1 VTDPSPPGRQSWAV
15 TTLALLFD
23 CDGVLVDS
31 DTSVLRAWSR
41 WSEHYGLDPL
51 AVYPQVH
58 GRRAADTVATL
69 LPATAVAEAVERI
82 NRYEL
87 EDARSV
93 NAMPGAVELTAE
105 LPAHRWAVV
114 TSATSALAAA
124 RLAAAGITKP
134 GVLITADDLR
144 HGKPAPEGYLR
155 AARELGQDPSACV
168 VLEDAASG
176 ITAARA
182 GGVATVVGIGA
193 RSLESDADV
202 VIRDLGCA
210 TYDGVAGRLTIAGPR
225 LR

>member
-1 VTDPSPPGRQSWAV
+1 VVGPWTVEAG
-15 TTLALLFD
+15 ALLFD

-31 DTSVLRAWSR
+31 DNSVFRAWSR

-51 AVYPQVH
+51 VVYPQVH
-58 GRRAADTVATL
+58 GRRAADTVAAL
-69 LPATAVAEAVERI
+69 LPAAAVPEAVERI
-82 NRYEL
+82 NHYEL

-93 NAMPGAVELTAE
+93 DAVPGAVELTAE
-105 LPAHRWAVV
+105 LPPDRWAVV
-114 TSATSALAAA
+114 TSATGALATA
-124 RLAAAGITKP
+124 RLAAAGIARP
-134 GVLITADDLR
+134 GVLVTADDLR

-176 ITAARA
+176 IAAARA
-182 GGVATVVGIGA
+182 AGVATVVGIGT

-202 VIRDLGCA
+202 VVRDLGCA

>member
-1 VTDPSPPGRQSWAV
+1 VTERPGPASLSWTVA
-15 TTLALLFD
+15 TLALLFD

-31 DTSVLRAWSR
+31 DHSVLRAWSR
-41 WSEHYGLDPL
+41 WSEHYGLDPRV
-51 AVYPQVH
+51 VYPQVH
-58 GRRAADTVATL
+58 GRRAADTVAAL

-82 NRYEL
+82 NCYEL

-93 NAMPGAVELTAE
+93 AAMPGAVELTAG
-105 LPAHRWAVV
+105 LPPDRWAVV
-114 TSATSALAAA
+114 TSATGALATA
-124 RLAAAGITKP
+124 RLAAAGIARP
-134 GVLITADDLR
+134 GVLVTADDLH

-155 AARELGQDPSACV
+155 AARELGRDPSACV

-182 GGVATVVGIGA
+182 AGVVTVVGIGA

-202 VIRDLGCA
+202 VVRDLGCA
-210 TYDGVAGRLTIAGPR
+210 TYDGVFGRLTISGTR